1 MPLSEERIELEAAR
15 IARSLDVRRSELFEA
30 VVDVIRTEIIEL
42 HAEGPLLDLL
52 RASVEANVDTILYNI
67 ANSISPEH
75 FDAPPAALEYA
86 WRLAQHGAPVNALV
100 RAYRLGHSN
109 LTNAV
114 FEELRRTHARP
125 ELEVPVVQHIMAVM
139 SNYIDRVSLQ
149 VVEAYE
155 RERERWLANQ
165 SSVRAVRVQEIL
177 AGHAQ
182 SSSGADINYPLQQT
196 HLAVIAWDTTPVD
209 LRAGGR
215 QDALA
220 KLELSAQEFAA
231 FVGAVDD
238 PLFVASDRATG
249 WFWAPMGKRADI
261 RADLDAFAAQGTGQI
276 ALAVGTPG
284 QGIQGFRE
292 SHAQAQRA
300 YSVAVAAAERSPSV
314 TSYSTPGVSTVSHLL
329 GDLPATRAWMRQ
341 QLGGLAADNDNAE
354 RLRETVG
361 VYLANNMSNTATG
374 KLMHL
379 HYNSVKYR
387 IKRAEEL
394 RGEPL
399 AHDRLGLELALLACR
414 WLGAAALPGD

>member
-1 MPLSEERIELEAAR
+1 MPLSAERIEQEAAQ
-15 IARSLDVRRSELFEA
+15 IARSLDVRRIELFES
-30 VVDVIRTEIIEL
+30 VVDVIRTEIVEL

-52 RASVEANVDTILYNI
+52 RASVEANVDTILHNI
-67 ANSISPEH
+67 ANSIAPEH

-114 FEELRRTHARP
+114 FEELRRTHAAP

-139 SNYIDRVSLQ
+139 SDYIDRVSLQ
-149 VVEAYE
+149 VVDAYE
-155 RERERWLANQ
+155 RERERRLANQ

-182 SSSGADINYPLQQT
+182 SSTGADINYPLAQT
-196 HLAVIAWDTTPVD
+196 HVAVIAWDTSDRRV
-209 LRAGGR
+209 RGQ

-220 KLELSAQEFAA
+220 KLERAAQDFAEFAEA
-231 FVGAVDD
+231 AGD
-238 PLFVASDRATG
+238 PLFIASDRATA
-249 WFWAPMGKRADI
+249 WFWAPLGQRTDT
-261 RADLDAFAAQGTGQI
+261 RADLEAFTAGRVDQV
-276 ALAVGTPG
+276 ALAVGTAG
-284 QGIQGFRE
+284 QGIQGFRD

-300 YSVAVAAAERSPSV
+300 YSVAVADPHRPPSV

-329 GDLPATRAWMRQ
+329 GDLPATRIWLRQ
-341 QLGGLAADNDNAE
+341 QLGGLAADTEAAA
-354 RLRETVG
+354 RLRETVR
-361 VYLANNMSNTATG
+361 VYLASNMSNTATG
-374 KLMHL
+374 KVLHL

-394 RGEPL
+394 RGGPL
-399 AHDRLGLELALLACR
+399 AHDRLGLELALLACH
-414 WLGAAALPGD
+414 WLGPAVLPPA